1 MWRILQADEPEDFV
15 IATGETHSVREF
27 LALASEHL
35 DLDPDEF
42 VRIDERYYRPAE
54 VDVLLGDATK
64 ARAKLG
70 WEPTVTFEEL
80 VRIMVDADVKL
91 LDDQLSG
98 RAVRLTE

>member
-54 VDVLLGDATK
+54 VDVLLGDASK
-64 ARAKLG
+64 ARARLS

-98 RAVRLTE
+98 RAVRLSE